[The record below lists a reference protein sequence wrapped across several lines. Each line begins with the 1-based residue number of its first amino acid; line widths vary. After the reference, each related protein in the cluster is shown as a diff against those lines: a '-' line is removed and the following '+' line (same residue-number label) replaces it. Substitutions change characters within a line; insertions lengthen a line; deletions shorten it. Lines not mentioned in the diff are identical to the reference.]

1 MNPILNTLLAQLS
14 VVFVPVLLI
23 IFFAR
28 FFDFTKNKIV
38 KFLGL
43 GIYLGLICILLKES
57 FEHSFINTIFFFILG
72 IIISFIIGLF
82 FTHHHHSKN
91 ENHTHNKKDV
101 VRILGSDFL
110 HNIVDGI
117 VIFTAFTVGNTSGLI
132 ATVGVLL
139 HQTLQQVGQQ
149 VLLTSFGVR
158 STKSII
164 ISFIISFSIFIG
176 LFVSFSTY
184 TQGIIMSI
192 SSGIIAMT
200 VYEDIKTNPINKK
213 GILLALV
220 GFSIMWLIIYVM
232 PHAH

>member
-1 MNPILNTLLAQLS
+1 MNPILNTLLAQLL

-28 FFDFTKNKIV
+28 FFDFSRNKAV

-57 FEHSFINTIFFFILG
+57 FEHSFLNTIIFFFLG
-72 IIISFIIGLF
+72 VLISFVIGLF

-117 VIFTAFTVGNTSGLI
+117 VIFTAFTISNTSGFI

-139 HQTLQQVGQQ
+139 HQTLQQIGQQ
-149 VLLTSFGVR
+149 VLLTSFGVQSR
-158 STKSII
+158 KSII

-176 LFVSFSTY
+176 VFLSFSTSM
-184 TQGIIMSI
+184 QAIIMSI
-192 SSGIIAMT
+192 SSGVITMT

-213 GILLALV
+213 GIQLACL
-220 GFSIMWLIIYVM
+220 GFGIMWLIIYM
-232 PHAH
+232 IPHTH